1 MVSRRR
7 LAVDDLSTQ
16 RLEMAE
22 SGDPPRPRVFVV
34 QAGGPIPDSIPN
46 GQLVR
51 ADNISKSSLQQGCK
65 GSSDARSKHSGRSR
79 DMYQRVGNG
88 AGAEESYDSH
98 SKRQSLSSAL
108 EAAIAKKGRYYW
120 KSRDEAPLDK
130 PSEMKVKSSG
140 EKSGQNQ
147 TSIRLPENELLAQ
160 KAPELVH
167 PTNGQNN
174 EKKYNYLDAVRYGR
188 NKTSPVQKSE
198 QHKLR
203 SGAVGANGIELD
215 ANQSKKESESGL
227 VDNLSQLSKDLV
239 RNTPV
244 IEESTVS
251 SKTDQRPRRK
261 DLDIRTYVETANDR
275 ATTTTRPSASM
286 SRRAAATRRK

>member
-1 MVSRRR
+1 
-7 LAVDDLSTQ
+7 
-16 RLEMAE
+16 
-22 SGDPPRPRVFVV
+22 
-34 QAGGPIPDSIPN
+34 
-46 GQLVR
+46 
-51 ADNISKSSLQQGCK
+51 
-65 GSSDARSKHSGRSR
+65 
-79 DMYQRVGNG
+79 MYQRVGNG

-108 EAAIAKKGRYYW
+108 EAAIAKRYYW
-120 KSRDEAPLDK
+120 KNRDEAPLDK
-130 PSEMKVKSSG
+130 PSELKVKSSG
-140 EKSGQNQ
+140 ETSGQNQ

-227 VDNLSQLSKDLV
+227 VDNLSQLSKDLG

-251 SKTDQRPRRK
+251 SKTDQRARRK

-286 SRRAAATRRK
+286 SRRAAAIRRK